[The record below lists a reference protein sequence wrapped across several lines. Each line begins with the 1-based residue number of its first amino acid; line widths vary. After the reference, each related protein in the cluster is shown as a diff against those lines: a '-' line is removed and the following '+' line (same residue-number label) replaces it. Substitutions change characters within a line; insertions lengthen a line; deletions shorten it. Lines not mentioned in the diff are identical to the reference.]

1 MFSWSLHLKG
11 CFRHKYHFTE
21 MFPPFNFLTQY
32 ISSFCYVHIAYHG
45 SWHIADIQRML
56 AEFIKE
62 YYRLDI
68 NLNHL
73 QQNRAWVGG
82 GWESYQRKCFPVSDW
97 ITGKKVQRGIQK
109 FFQEGQLCKVLSR
122 EVVDTFVPSA
132 ITQAFRKSPLCI
144 GFCPN
149 WG

>member
-45 SWHIADIQRML
+45 SWHITDIQRML

-73 QQNRAWVGG
+73 QQNRAGVGG
-82 GWESYQRKCFPVSDW
+82 GGGNHIKGSAFLSLIGLLARRYRGASKSFFRRANFATSYLEKLLTRSS
-97 ITGKKVQRGIQK
+97 
-109 FFQEGQLCKVLSR
+109 L
-122 EVVDTFVPSA
+122 
-132 ITQAFRKSPLCI
+132 PL
-144 GFCPN
+144 
-149 WG
+149 

>member
-82 GWESYQRKCFPVSDW
+82 GEGGNHIKGSAFLSLIGLLARRYRGASKSFFRRANFATSYLEKLLTRSS
-97 ITGKKVQRGIQK
+97 
-109 FFQEGQLCKVLSR
+109 L
-122 EVVDTFVPSA
+122 
-132 ITQAFRKSPLCI
+132 PL
-144 GFCPN
+144 
-149 WG
+149 